1 MTNLLIIAFAVMIA
15 LGGVAA
21 IAEGVMNERASRRS
35 SHGSPA
41 DQTGTLA
48 DEILEWLKHQ
58 Q

>member
-1 MTNLLIIAFAVMIA
+1 MANLLIIASAVTIA

-21 IAEGVMNERASRRS
+21 IAEGVINERASRRS
-35 SHGSPA
+35 PHGSPI
-41 DQTGTLA
+41 DHTGTLA